1 MTRWYHRDLKIRR
14 RAGRPHLDVVDVSGW
29 RWLASSAI
37 QRTCEVLRHPCMT
50 WVPVHRLLTWAAGLT
65 EPGSRVILSVPLSS
79 DQARALH
86 PGTDD
91 PGRDESDALL
101 AYPRFGPAGRLL
113 SRPTQL
119 QLTQGRQIRLLAKAF
134 WQQAD
139 NATDVRH
146 RTSWRD
152 AYRLL
157 SHAADVIDGAP
168 HLIERI
174 ELSHEEAQ
182 AITACMNDVPA
193 SSGPSYGWRQGL
205 TYVDAGPDYCD
216 LVIRR
221 ANAGSDIVEAITRAS
236 PADPKTRAA
245 LESVRQ
251 KIAAHATAVHLD
263 TADDAHTDPNP

>member
-1 MTRWYHRDLKIRR
+1 MARWYHRDLQIRR

-37 QRTCEVLRHPCMT
+37 QRTCDVLRHPCMT

-65 EPGSRVILSVPLSS
+65 ESGSRIILSVPLSS
-79 DQARALH
+79 DQADALH
-86 PGTDD
+86 RITNDSGLDETDV
-91 PGRDESDALL
+91 AL

-119 QLTQGRQIRLLAKAF
+119 QLAQGRQIRLLAKAF
-134 WQQAD
+134 WQHAD
-139 NATDVRH
+139 NAVDVRD

-174 ELSHEEAQ
+174 GLTEEEAH
-182 AITACMNDVPA
+182 AITACMNDIPA

-205 TYVDAGPDYCD
+205 TYVDAGPGYCD

-221 ANAGSDIVEAITRAS
+221 ANAGSDIVQAISRAS

-245 LESVRQ
+245 LDSVRQ
-251 KIAAHATAVHLD
+251 KITAHAAASHLD
-263 TADDAHTDPNP
+263 TADDPHSDPNP